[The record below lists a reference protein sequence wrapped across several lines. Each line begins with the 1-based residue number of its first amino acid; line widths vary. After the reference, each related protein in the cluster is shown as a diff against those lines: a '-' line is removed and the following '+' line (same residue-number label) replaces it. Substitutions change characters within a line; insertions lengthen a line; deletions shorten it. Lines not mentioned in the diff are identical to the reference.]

1 MSSTPSKSRDFA
13 RKMICV
19 VGREFG
25 RNTKMRIKPG
35 DHQILGNVIEA
46 HQSLR
51 FLCHLFWFDRRVLAA
66 KIKIR
71 LSIFA
76 HKGDA
81 KYEATNNRFAANVH
95 KRKNF
100 PRNYKK
106 C

>member
-51 FLCHLFWFDRRVLAA
+51 FLRHLFWFDRRVLAA

-76 HKGDA
+76 
-81 KYEATNNRFAANVH
+81 YIRVFVEFSVH
-95 KRKNF
+95 LIIFSCRSKIF
-100 PRNYKK
+100 PLFT
-106 C
+106 